1 MLVLS
6 QGSSETL
13 CEVWEQYKAMLHK
26 WPGHGFDNI
35 NQIHIFKYG
44 LQQQH
49 KLLLDATTGGSI
61 MSKNVASVIKI
72 IESMVVNSQKSEYNK
87 GNNTKKLGILEP
99 ETNDVLLAQRK
110 LLLQKQKKKKKKR
123 RKERTHFIT

>member
-26 WPGHGFDNI
+26 WPRHGFDNI
-35 NQIHIFKYG
+35 NQIHTFKYG

-99 ETNDVLLAQRK
+99 EKMMSCLHKENSYFK
-110 LLLQKQKKKKKKR
+110 NQKKKKK
-123 RKERTHFIT
+123 EGTNTL